1 MIMWGKEEVILT
13 GEAEQ
18 ICRRIIGSNQ
28 NIRSASMCSES
39 GEILCSEHRR
49 DETSLTTRMG
59 GQAAL
64 IQATVRFFNRKIH
77 EKSFGRTIFSLTLH
91 EKVARISLPFKEKYV
106 ILISADREANH
117 TQMILTDVYKIL
129 DKFD

>member
-1 MIMWGKEEVILT
+1 MWGKSEQILT

-18 ICRRIIGSNQ
+18 ICRKIIGSNP

-39 GEILCSEHRR
+39 GEILCSEHRN

-64 IQATVRFFNRKIH
+64 IQATVRFFNRRIH
-77 EKSFGRTIFSLTLH
+77 DKNFGKTIYSLTLH
-91 EKVARISLPFKEKYV
+91 EKVARISIPFKDEYV
-106 ILISADREANH
+106 ILISADKEANH
-117 TQMILTDVYKIL
+117 SDMIMKDIYKITS
-129 DKFD
+129 KFD

>member
-1 MIMWGKEEVILT
+1 MWGKSEQILT

-18 ICRRIIGSNQ
+18 ICRKIIGSNP

-39 GEILCSEHRR
+39 GEILCSEHRN

-64 IQATVRFFNRKIH
+64 IQATVRFFNRRIH
-77 EKSFGRTIFSLTLH
+77 DKNFGKTIYSLTLH
-91 EKVARISLPFKEKYV
+91 EKVARISIPFKDDYV
-106 ILISADREANH
+106 ILISADKEANH
-117 TQMILTDVYKIL
+117 SDMIMKDIYKITS
-129 DKFD
+129 KFD